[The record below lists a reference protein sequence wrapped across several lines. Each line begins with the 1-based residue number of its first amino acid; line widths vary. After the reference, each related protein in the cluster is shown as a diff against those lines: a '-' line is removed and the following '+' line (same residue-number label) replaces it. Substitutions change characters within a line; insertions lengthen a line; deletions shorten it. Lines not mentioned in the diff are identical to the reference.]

1 MLETA
6 LVVDILSV
14 VVVPCVVWPMGR
26 SRLRQMARCCWP
38 LVRPPLGWLFI
49 VLGGLGLVLPGPGIL
64 FLVVGVGLP
73 GRRHPLL
80 RRVAVLIKLRLRAW
94 AQRSG
99 WRGSVARRGQQ
110 FLRDHRAFAEQ
121 IHAWLDARGCGGEKA
136 KE

>member
-1 MLETA
+1 MLETVLA
-6 LVVDILSV
+6 VDILSV

-64 FLVVGVGLP
+64 FLVVGMGLL

-80 RRVAVLIKLRLRAW
+80 RRIAVLIKLRLRTW
-94 AQRSG
+94 AQRAG
-99 WRGSVARRGQQ
+99 WRGSVARRGQRL
-110 FLRDHRAFAEQ
+110 LREQRSYAE
-121 IHAWLDARGCGGEKA
+121 HMSAWLSAWGLWRREG
-136 KE
+136 